1 MATQDFEKLG
11 AFYLGRA
18 YDLGRAKLAEEL
30 VLYDSKDLTTH
41 GVCVGMTGSGKTG
54 LCLTLLEEAAIDGI
68 PVLAID
74 PKGDIANLLLS
85 FPELRAA
92 DFAPWLDQGEVEG
105 QGTTREE
112 LAEQTAG
119 AWREGLLQWGQDG
132 ARIARFRAACELAI
146 YTPGSQAGLPLSLLR
161 SFAAPAPSVLDDA
174 EALREKIQSTVSGLL
189 GLIGVEADPLKSREH
204 ILLSQILHG
213 AWGGG
218 HSLDLAGLIQAVQK
232 PPFERVG
239 VFELESFFPS
249 KERFELALA
258 LNNLLASPAGMALSQ
273 GEPLDIPR
281 LLYGPSGKPRIS
293 ILSIAHLSDAQRMFF
308 VATLLGEVIAWMR
321 AQGGTSSL
329 RAILY
334 MDEIFGYFPPTA
346 VPPSKP
352 PMLTLLKQARAFGLG
367 ILLAT
372 QNPVDLDYKGLSNCG
387 TWFIGRL
394 QTERDKDRVLDGL
407 EGASAAAG
415 HAFDR
420 QTMDRVLSGLQTRV
434 FLMNNVHES
443 GPVVFQTR
451 WTMSFL
457 RGPIARDE
465 IKRLMDPLRGAE
477 PSRTGSPLG
486 ASQVLAQAA
495 AAPAARAAGAHRPVL
510 PPDVRELF
518 WPVLASPDTAAL
530 YRPSLLAHAKVH
542 YANAK
547 AGVDYWEKLPLLI
560 PLTAAGEPELEQA
573 SPMHDEV
580 VARFASE
587 PAAGVPLAETPATLT
602 RDGKYADWKKAIA
615 TFLYQHRRIVLYS
628 CRAMKLKSTAGE
640 DLAAFRARVDLAAR
654 EARDGKIEALRK
666 KYTPKVDALRAR
678 IARGRAA
685 VAREQEQV
693 AQATMGAAI
702 SFGAGLLG
710 AFTGRRVVSAGNVGR
725 AGAAARSSAR
735 VSKEKRD
742 AAMAAD
748 SLVELEA
755 KLAAL
760 ESEFTGELQAI
771 GSAFDPQAL
780 IVEEVPIAPRKAD
793 IAVDAIAC
801 AWMP

>member
-1 MATQDFEKLG
+1 MATEDFEKLG

-18 YDLGRAKLAEEL
+18 YDLGRAKLGDEL

-41 GVCVGMTGSGKTG
+41 GVCLGMTGSGKTG

-68 PVLAID
+68 PVVAID

-92 DFAPWLDQGEVEG
+92 DFAPWIDQGEVERR
-105 QGTTREE
+105 GTTRDQ
-112 LAEQTAG
+112 LAEETA
-119 AWREGLLQWGQDG
+119 ARWREGLSQWGQDG
-132 ARIARFRAACELAI
+132 ARIARFRAACDLAI

-161 SFAAPAPSVLDDA
+161 SFAAPPPGVLDDA
-174 EALREKIQSTVSGLL
+174 EALREKIQSSVSGLL

-213 AWGGG
+213 AWGAGQ
-218 HSLDLAGLIQAVQK
+218 SLDLAGLIGAVQK

-308 VATLLGEVIAWMR
+308 VATLLGEIIAWMR

-394 QTERDKDRVLDGL
+394 QTERDKGRVLDGL

-415 HAFDR
+415 HSFDR
-420 QTMDRVLSGLQTRV
+420 QTMDRVLSGLETRV

-457 RGPIARDE
+457 RGPIAREE
-465 IKRLMDPLRGAE
+465 IKGLMDPLRGTA
-477 PSRTGSPLG
+477 SNRAGG
-486 ASQVLAQAA
+486 ASGPTPASPQ
-495 AAPAARAAGAHRPVL
+495 APAVSPARAGAHRPVL

-518 WPVLASPDTAAL
+518 WPALSGGDTAA
-530 YRPSLLAHAKVH
+530 YRPALLAHTKVH

-547 AGVDYWEKLPLLI
+547 AGVDYWEKLSLLV
-560 PLTAAGEPELEQA
+560 PLTPAGEPDLEQA
-573 SPMHDEV
+573 SPMQDEV
-580 VARFASE
+580 VARFAAE
-587 PAAGVPLAETPATLT
+587 PAAGVPFAEAPASLT
-602 RDGKYADWKKAIA
+602 RAAKFDGWKKAIA
-615 TFLYQHRRIVLYS
+615 TFLYQHRRIMLYA

-640 DLAAFRARVDLAAR
+640 DLAAFRARLDLSAR
-654 EARDGKIEALRK
+654 EARDAKVEALRK
-666 KYTPKVDALRAR
+666 KYAPKVDAVRAR

-693 AQATMGAAI
+693 AQANVGAAF

-710 AFTGRRVVSAGNVGR
+710 AFTGRRPISASNVAR
-725 AGAAARSSAR
+725 AQAAVRGVQRA
-735 VSKEKRD
+735 SKEKKEV
-742 AAMAAD
+742 AVAAD
-748 SLVELEA
+748 ALAELEA

-760 ESEFTGELQAI
+760 EGEFTGELQRIA
-771 GSAFDPQAL
+771 GSLGPEAL
-780 IVEEVPIAPRKAD
+780 AVEEIPIAPRKAD
-793 IAVDAIAC
+793 IAIDAIAC

>member
-1 MATQDFEKLG
+1 MATEDFEKLG

-18 YDLGRAKLAEEL
+18 YDLGRAKLGEEL

-85 FPELRAA
+85 FPELRGA
-92 DFAPWLDQGEVEG
+92 DFAPWIDPGEVER
-105 QGTTREE
+105 QGTTCEE
-112 LAEQTAG
+112 LAEETATR
-119 AWREGLLQWGQDG
+119 WREGLSQWGQDG
-132 ARIARFRAACELAI
+132 ARIARFRAACDLAI

-161 SFAAPAPSVLDDA
+161 SFAAPPPSVLDDA

-213 AWGGG
+213 AWGAGQ
-218 HSLDLAGLIQAVQK
+218 SLDLPGLIQAVQK
-232 PPFERVG
+232 PPFARVG

-249 KERFELALA
+249 KDRFELALA

-273 GEPLDIPR
+273 GEPLDVPR

-308 VATLLGEVIAWMR
+308 VATLLGEIIAWMR
-321 AQGGTSSL
+321 AQTGTTSL

-367 ILLAT
+367 VLLAT

-394 QTERDKDRVLDGL
+394 QTERDKNRVLDGL

-420 QTMDRVLSGLQTRV
+420 PTMDRVLSGLQTRV
-434 FLMNNVHES
+434 FLMNDVHES

-465 IKRLMDPLRGAE
+465 IKRLMDPVRGAA
-477 PSRTGSPLG
+477 PGGG
-486 ASQVLAQAA
+486 AARSETAPVAAQPVA
-495 AAPAARAAGAHRPVL
+495 AAPPPSAAGHRPVL

-518 WPVLASPDTAAL
+518 WPVLASSDMAVT
-530 YRPSLLAHAKVH
+530 YRPVLLAQAKVH

-547 AGVDYWEKLPLLI
+547 AGVDYWEKLALLI
-560 PLTAAGEPELEQA
+560 PLTAAGEPDLEQA
-573 SPMHDEV
+573 SPMQDEV

-587 PAAGVPLAETPATLT
+587 PAPAVPFGEAPASLT
-602 RDGKYADWKKAIA
+602 RAGKYAEWKKAFA
-615 TFLYQHRRIVLYS
+615 TFLYQHRRIVLHT
-628 CRAMKLKSTAGE
+628 CRAMKLKSVAGE
-640 DLAAFRARVDLAAR
+640 DLSAFRARVELAAR
-654 EARDGKIEALRK
+654 EVRDGKVDALRR
-666 KYTPKVDALRAR
+666 KYAPKVDALRAR
-678 IARGRAA
+678 IARGKASA
-685 VAREQEQV
+685 SREQEQA

-710 AFTGRRVVSAGNVGR
+710 AFTGRKAVSASNVAR
-725 AGAAARSSAR
+725 ARAAMRSAER
-735 VSKEKRD
+735 ASKEKQD
-742 AAMAAD
+742 VAAAAD
-748 SLVELEA
+748 AVAELEA
-755 KLAAL
+755 KLVTL
-760 ESEFTGELQAI
+760 EDEFKSELQRLA
-771 GSAFDPQAL
+771 SSLDPQAL
-780 IVEEVPIAPRKAD
+780 VVEDIPIAPRKAD
-793 IAVDAIAC
+793 IAIDSIAC